1 MPIASFKRR
10 ITDNS
15 TTTVVSVSCYVQQIT
30 ITCGVPG
37 TSWSLKIQ
45 DKDSPVSILIPEFT
59 LAQPPDGY
67 PNVHFGGLNFQ
78 AIPMIGG
85 IDIITAGGSG
95 TREVSVWLVLIQ

>member
-1 MPIASFKRR
+1 MSTVAYKKLIS
-10 ITDNS
+10 DNETATVLS
-15 TTTVVSVSCYVQQIT
+15 TTCYVQQIT

-37 TSWSLKIQ
+37 SGWTLKIQ

-59 LAQPPDGY
+59 LALPTDGY
-67 PNVHFGGLNFQ
+67 PNIHFGGLNFQ

-95 TREVSVWLVLIQ
+95 TRAVTVWLVLIQ